1 MFNTFIYSII
11 PRRHA
16 SNGSFTCSRFKRK
29 RSTELTKHQA
39 RALSAGVRERE
50 RKKTDWDVDKRFHG
64 AFQINRPIFNT
75 RESSSRFKRRTRE
88 FFKVQT
94 KLSSTKRQE
103 LKMRNSTF
111 LSTVIIIIVLSQCFQ
126 ANAWRRRR
134 RRRSPVI
141 KPQPPKFVPAP
152 RNPSGI
158 PLCKGQIDVNQILQR
173 GASGRKKRGVKRQVS
188 VLETIYWPHLRGL
201 MTWARLARLA
211 RLTRVT
217 NIFSRPQKKI
227 WINLRILLHLN

>member
-141 KPQPPKFVPAP
+141 KPPVIKPPSPKFVPAP

-158 PLCKGQIDVNQILQR
+158 PLCKGEIDVNQILQR
-173 GASGRKKRGVKRQVS
+173 GASGRKKRSVKRQVS
-188 VLETIYWPHLRGL
+188 VLD
-201 MTWARLARLA
+201 TWAGLARLA

-217 NIFSRPQKKI
+217 NIFCRLQKKI